1 MSSSH
6 RNLQTASGR
15 FEAAEHSAIDCIG
28 VEWSEF
34 SGFELVL
41 SRYIDLC
48 DRVAYDDARR
58 SELQALRQARHLL
71 SRLPIHPNHELVG
84 LAALNLSDPRS
95 PESEI
100 DTLRADCL
108 HHARE
113 LLGSKHPAAK
123 LEALLRANLTDSE
136 LIERRVALVAPEK
149 YHDAVRMCID
159 LGGISFELVSQSQLK
174 HGGVWDA
181 AIYLGPQHSSYPGT
195 PLELRKKKVAWMY
208 SAPASRRTIQILWSG
223 GFDIAEFTLW
233 SESPLSLRR
242 SVGLTRLRV
251 FVDEIQSPPP
261 PPPPP
266 PSSDGV
272 QGFVI
277 DLAGDFR
284 VLLSHEHG
292 PRAHV
297 IQMNDFNVTIESES
311 ADRLARGDTLLLR
324 VDRTAREFVI
334 NSASKKM
341 GRSVYEKAKAASS
354 GFKQRVVTKETENRT
369 ESEARLRE
377 AGIANASYYLN
388 ACADLEYIAP
398 GKFEQYR
405 KICIALGIAHS
416 VDEYTL
422 FKKMRAAHRTAGSDA
437 RERIQDKLKLDR
449 SWEDETREKG
459 FSLHDFEDLG
469 NILIAAIVKITPM
482 NVTLSTLGRVQKDG
496 NYVD

>member
-15 FEAAEHSAIDCIG
+15 YEATEYSAIDCIG

-34 SGFELVL
+34 SRFESVL

-58 SELQALRQARHLL
+58 MELQALRQARHLL
-71 SRLPIHPNHELVG
+71 SRLPIHPDHELVG
-84 LAALNLSDPRS
+84 LTTLNLNVERS

-108 HHARE
+108 HHAKE

-123 LEALLRANLTDSE
+123 LEALFRASITDTE
-136 LIERRVALVAPEK
+136 AIDGRVALVAPEK
-149 YHDAVRMCID
+149 YHDAVRTCID

-208 SAPASRRTIQILWSG
+208 SAPASRRTIQVFWSG
-223 GFDIAEFTLW
+223 GFDISDFTLW

-242 SVGLTRLRV
+242 SVGLTRLKV
-251 FVDEIQSPPP
+251 FVDEIQPPPPP

-266 PSSDGV
+266 PSDGV
-272 QGFVI
+272 PGFVI

-284 VLLSHEHG
+284 VLLSQEYG

-297 IQMNDFNVTIESES
+297 IQMNDFNVTIESDS

-324 VDRTAREFVI
+324 VDRTAREFVVR
-334 NSASKKM
+334 SASNKL
-341 GRSVYEKAKAASS
+341 GRTVYEQAKTASS
-354 GFKQRVVTKETENRT
+354 GFKQLVAAKAIENRSA
-369 ESEARLRE
+369 SEARLRE
-377 AGIANASYYLN
+377 AGIANAAYYLN
-388 ACADLEYIAP
+388 ACADSEYIAP

-405 KICIALGIAHS
+405 KICIALSTTHS
-416 VDEYTL
+416 VDEYEH
-422 FKKMRAAHRTAGSDA
+422 FKKMRAAHRKAGSDA
-437 RERIQDKLKLDR
+437 RERIQAQLKLGR

-482 NVTLSTLGRVQKDG
+482 NVTLSTLGRVQKNG
-496 NYVD
+496 RYVD